1 MYSKLLCNLLFL
13 LFFCNILH
21 AQLPHLFPTI
31 NGDTIKPNSDNEKKY
46 MGKKYMVGLNVSK
59 MILRPIFSGGFT
71 IDLEAHRFLK
81 KNWAY
86 GFEAGYT
93 EYYWRSANSRIH
105 NKGTYLKPMFSYVKK
120 YRDGMFMISAAVPM
134 GIFDEM
140 GQLEV
145 GNNYYYYNPKY
156 LTYHRKSQFF
166 VGTELIATVQ
176 NQVANQFYI
185 CFGGRFAPFIYRP
198 IVRDDV
204 PMNTRYFAGTGYNV
218 DYNDINTR
226 PSSGHSAFALFM
238 KMFVHF

>member
-1 MYSKLLCNLLFL
+1 MYSKSLCNLLFFW
-13 LFFCNILH
+13 FFCNILH
-21 AQLPHLFPTI
+21 AQLPDLFPTK
-31 NGDTIKPNSDNEKKY
+31 DKDAIKYTGRKERKY
-46 MGKKYMVGLNVSK
+46 MAGINLSK

-86 GFEAGYT
+86 GFEVGYT
-93 EYYWRSANSRIH
+93 EYYWRSIDLRIH
-105 NKGTYLKPMFSYVKK
+105 NKGTYFKPMFSFVKK
-120 YRDGMFMISAAVPM
+120 NREAMLMISAAVPM
-134 GIFDEM
+134 GIFDET
-140 GQLEV
+140 GQFEV

-156 LTYHRKSQFF
+156 LTYYRKNQFF
-166 VGTELIATVQ
+166 VGTELILNFQ
-176 NQVANQFYI
+176 ISIGDDIFLGL
-185 CFGGRFAPFIYRP
+185 GGRFAPFIYRP